1 MERALRWL
9 DSLDD
14 AALILGRTWLLL
26 PAAASTFLWRVLMAL
41 AIAGFARA
49 ALIG

>member
-14 AALILGRTWLLL
+14 AALILRRTWLWLL
-26 PAAASTFLWRVLMAL
+26 AGGSTLLWRVVAAL
-41 AIAGFARA
+41 VIAGLALSP
-49 ALIG
+49 LIG